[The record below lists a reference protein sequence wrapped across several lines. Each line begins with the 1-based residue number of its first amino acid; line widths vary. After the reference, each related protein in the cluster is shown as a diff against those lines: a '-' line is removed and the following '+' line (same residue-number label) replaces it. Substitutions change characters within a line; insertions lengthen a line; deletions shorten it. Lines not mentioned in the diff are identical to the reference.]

1 MRGLASMELTA
12 KEVPREVVREDG
24 GLLLA
29 AHSNGDGEA
38 FSRLVQQYR
47 RPVYG
52 YLFHCGVPEP
62 DRDDLFQEIFVR
74 VHRQA
79 RSYDPA
85 RPLHPWLFTVVANA
99 VRTYFRKQKRR
110 LFFFAGPLPDD
121 VKDPAPDGEALT
133 SARETSDWLER
144 AIQALPFS
152 QREVLVL
159 ATLENLP
166 MNEIASILGLPVN
179 TVKTQLRRA
188 RLRLMEGYDRRT
200 RATS

>member
-1 MRGLASMELTA
+1 MEMA
-12 KEVPREVVREDG
+12 APQGQVAHDDG
-24 GLLLA
+24 GPLLA
-29 AHSNGDGEA
+29 AHGNGDREA
-38 FSRLVQQYR
+38 FPKLVQQYR

-62 DRDDLFQEIFVR
+62 DRDDLFQEIFIR
-74 VHRQA
+74 VHQRA
-79 RSYDPA
+79 RTYDPS

-99 VRTYFRKQKRR
+99 VRSYFRKQKRR
-110 LFFFAGPLPDD
+110 LFFFAGPPPEE
-121 VKDPAPDGEALT
+121 VKDQAPDGEAIA
-133 SARETSDWLER
+133 SARETTDWLER

-166 MNEIASILGLPVN
+166 LNEIASILGLPVN

-188 RLRLMEGYDRRT
+188 RLRLMEIYDRRT
-200 RATS
+200 RVTS

>member
-1 MRGLASMELTA
+1 MKGLASMEPAAAEATGS
-12 KEVPREVVREDG
+12 KEDG
-24 GLLLA
+24 GSLLV
-29 AHSNGDGEA
+29 AHGNGDQEA
-38 FSRLVQQYR
+38 FPRLVQQYR

-52 YLFHCGVPEP
+52 YLFHCGIPEA

-74 VHRQA
+74 VHQRS

-99 VRTYFRKQKRR
+99 VRTYFRKQNRR
-110 LFFFAGPLPDD
+110 LFFFSGPPPED
-121 VKDPAPDGEALT
+121 VRDEAPDGEALA
-133 SARETSDWLER
+133 SARETTDWLER
-144 AIQALPFS
+144 AIQGLPLA

-159 ATLENLP
+159 ATLESLP
-166 MNEIASILGLPVN
+166 LNDIASILGIPVN

-188 RLRLMEGYDRRT
+188 RLRLMESYERRT

>member
-1 MRGLASMELTA
+1 MEMAASEA
-12 KEVPREVVREDG
+12 EVARDDG
-24 GLLLA
+24 GPLLA
-29 AHSNGDGEA
+29 AHGNGDLEA
-38 FSRLVQQYR
+38 FPRLVQQYR

-52 YLFHCGVPEP
+52 YLFHCGVAEP

-74 VHRQA
+74 VHQRA
-79 RSYDPA
+79 RTYDPS
-85 RPLHPWLFTVVANA
+85 RPFHPWLFTVVANA

-110 LFFFAGPLPDD
+110 LFFFPGPPLEDVRDD
-121 VKDPAPDGEALT
+121 APDGEAIA
-133 SARETSDWLER
+133 SAQETTDWLER

-166 MNEIASILGLPVN
+166 MNDIASILGLPVN

-188 RLRLMEGYDRRT
+188 RLRLMESYERRT

>member
-1 MRGLASMELTA
+1 MEMPA
-12 KEVPREVVREDG
+12 KKVPQDAPREDA

-29 AHSNGDGEA
+29 AHRRGDGEA
-38 FSRLVQQYR
+38 FPRLVQQYR

-79 RSYDPA
+79 GHYDPA

-99 VRTYFRKQKRR
+99 VRTYFRRQKRR
-110 LFFFAGPLPDD
+110 LFFFAGPPSEE
-121 VKDPAPDGEALT
+121 VQGSAPDGEALA
-133 SARETSDWLER
+133 SARETADWLER
-144 AIQALPFS
+144 AIQALPLS

-166 MNEIASILGLPVN
+166 MNDIASILGLPVN

>member
-1 MRGLASMELTA
+1 MEMAASEA
-12 KEVPREVVREDG
+12 QVAREDG
-24 GLLLA
+24 GPLLA
-29 AHSNGDGEA
+29 AHGNGDREA
-38 FSRLVQQYR
+38 FPKLVQQYR

-74 VHRQA
+74 VHQRA
-79 RSYDPA
+79 RTYDPS

-110 LFFFAGPLPDD
+110 LFFFAGPLPED
-121 VKDPAPDGEALT
+121 VKDLAT
-133 SARETSDWLER
+133 ARETTDWLER

-159 ATLENLP
+159 ATLENIPL
-166 MNEIASILGLPVN
+166 NDIASILGLPVN

-188 RLRLMEGYDRRT
+188 RLRLIASYERRT
-200 RATS
+200 RVTS

>member
-1 MRGLASMELTA
+1 MEMA
-12 KEVPREVVREDG
+12 APREQVARDDG
-24 GLLLA
+24 GPLLA
-29 AHSNGDGEA
+29 AHGNGDREA
-38 FSRLVQQYR
+38 FPKLVQQYR

-74 VHRQA
+74 VHQRA
-79 RSYDPA
+79 RTYDPS

-99 VRTYFRKQKRR
+99 VRTYFRGQKRR
-110 LFFFAGPLPDD
+110 LFMFAGPPPEDARD
-121 VKDPAPDGEALT
+121 WSPDGEALA
-133 SARETSDWLER
+133 SARETTDWLER
-144 AIQALPFS
+144 AIQALPLS

-159 ATLENLP
+159 ATLESLP
-166 MNEIASILGLPVN
+166 LYVIASILGLPVN

-188 RLRLMEGYDRRT
+188 RLRLMESYDRRT

>member
-1 MRGLASMELTA
+1 MHQR
-12 KEVPREVVREDG
+12 
-24 GLLLA
+24 
-29 AHSNGDGEA
+29 
-38 FSRLVQQYR
+38 
-47 RPVYG
+47 
-52 YLFHCGVPEP
+52 
-62 DRDDLFQEIFVR
+62 
-74 VHRQA
+74 A
-79 RSYDPA
+79 RTYDPS

-110 LFFFAGPLPDD
+110 LFFFAGPLPED
-121 VKDPAPDGEALT
+121 VKDEAPDGEALA
-133 SARETSDWLER
+133 SARETTDWLER

-166 MNEIASILGLPVN
+166 LNDIASILGLPVN

-188 RLRLMEGYDRRT
+188 RLRLIASYDRRT

>member
-1 MRGLASMELTA
+1 MEMAASQEQVA
-12 KEVPREVVREDG
+12 RDDG
-24 GLLLA
+24 GPLLA
-29 AHSNGDGEA
+29 AHGNGDLEA
-38 FSRLVQQYR
+38 FPKLVQQYR

-74 VHRQA
+74 VHQRA
-79 RSYDPA
+79 RTYDPS

-110 LFFFAGPLPDD
+110 LFFFAGTPPAD
-121 VKDPAPDGEALT
+121 VKDEAPDGEALA
-133 SARETSDWLER
+133 SARETTDWLER

-152 QREVLVL
+152 QREVLGL

-166 MNEIASILGLPVN
+166 LNDIASTLGLPVN

-188 RLRLMEGYDRRT
+188 RLRLIASYERRT

>member
-1 MRGLASMELTA
+1 MEMA
-12 KEVPREVVREDG
+12 VPGEEVARDDG
-24 GLLLA
+24 GPLLA
-29 AHSNGDGEA
+29 AHGNGDREA
-38 FSRLVQQYR
+38 FPKLVQQYR

-74 VHRQA
+74 VHQRA
-79 RSYDPA
+79 RSYDPSL
-85 RPLHPWLFTVVANA
+85 PLHPWLFTVVANA

-110 LFFFAGPLPDD
+110 LFFFAGPPPED
-121 VKDPAPDGEALT
+121 VKDEAPDGEALA
-133 SARETSDWLER
+133 SARETTDWLER
-144 AIQALPFS
+144 AIRALPLS

-166 MNEIASILGLPVN
+166 MNDIASILGLPVG

-188 RLRLMEGYDRRT
+188 RLRLMESYERRT

>member
-1 MRGLASMELTA
+1 MEMPA
-12 KEVPREVVREDG
+12 KEVPGDARREDG

-29 AHSNGDGEA
+29 AHTNGDREA
-38 FSRLVQQYR
+38 FPRLVQQYR

-79 RSYDPA
+79 GSYDPA

-99 VRTYFRKQKRR
+99 VRTYFRRQKRR
-110 LFFFAGPLPDD
+110 LFFFAGPPSEE
-121 VKDPAPDGEALT
+121 VQDPAPDGEALT
-133 SARETSDWLER
+133 SARETADWLER
-144 AIQALPFS
+144 AIQALPLS

-166 MNEIASILGLPVN
+166 MNDIASILGLPVN

>member
-1 MRGLASMELTA
+1 MEMAAPTSKA
-12 KEVPREVVREDG
+12 AREDG
-24 GLLLA
+24 GPLLA
-29 AHSNGDGEA
+29 AHRNGDREA
-38 FSRLVQQYR
+38 FPRLVQQYR

-74 VHRQA
+74 VHQRAQ
-79 RSYDPA
+79 SYDA
-85 RPLHPWLFTVVANA
+85 SRSFHPWLFTVVANA

-110 LFFFAGPLPDD
+110 LFFFAGPPPED
-121 VKDPAPDGEALT
+121 VVDQAPDGEALA
-133 SARETSDWLER
+133 SARETTDWLEK
-144 AIQALPFS
+144 AIQGLPLA

-159 ATLENLP
+159 ATLESLP
-166 MNEIASILGLPVN
+166 LNDIASILGLPVG

-188 RLRLMEGYDRRT
+188 RLRLTESYERRT

>member
-1 MRGLASMELTA
+1 MEMPA
-12 KEVPREVVREDG
+12 KELPQDIAREDG

-29 AHSNGDGEA
+29 AHRNGDREA
-38 FSRLVQQYR
+38 FPRLVQQYR

-79 RSYDPA
+79 GSYDPS

-99 VRTYFRKQKRR
+99 VRTYFRKQNRR
-110 LFFFAGPLPDD
+110 LFFFAGPPDED
-121 VKDPAPDGEALT
+121 VRDPAPDGEALA
-133 SARETSDWLER
+133 SARETTDWLER
-144 AIQALPFS
+144 AIQALPLS

-166 MNEIASILGLPVN
+166 MNDIASILGLPVN